1 MIHKILYLIPSS
13 IGNYQADTHITT
25 SIKIALE
32 TVDYLIV
39 EHAKPARLFIKQC
52 ELNRKIYTFQ
62 LIEIGIKGNESE
74 LKDTIDTLF
83 KNHQTVGLLS
93 DAGLPCVADPGA
105 QWVNLARK
113 NNFKVIPL
121 VGPSSLMLALMAS
134 GLNGQA
140 FCFHGYLP
148 VQQHE
153 LKSKLNIIT
162 SQIIK
167 DNSTQ
172 LFIETPYRN
181 QKLLENLLQYIPE
194 NIRLCIALNILQED
208 ESIETKSIKEWK
220 KNTPQLLKTPCLFLL
235 GT

>member
-1 MIHKILYLIPSS
+1 MINKILYLIPSS
-13 IGNYQADTHITT
+13 IGIYQADTHITT
-25 SIKIALE
+25 YVKEALE

-52 ELNRKIYTFQ
+52 ELKRKIDTFN
-62 LIEIGIKGNESE
+62 LIEIGIKGIESQIKNDIE
-74 LKDTIDTLF
+74 TIF
-83 KNHQTVGLLS
+83 KNHQTVGMLS

-105 QWVNLARK
+105 KWVNLARK
-113 NNFKVIPL
+113 HHFKIVPL

-153 LKSKLNIIT
+153 LKTKLSLMST
-162 SQIIK
+162 QIVK

-181 QKLLENLLQYIPE
+181 QKLLESLLQFIPE

-220 KNTPQLLKTPCLFLL
+220 KNTPQLLKIPCLFLL